1 MKKLLVLTLLIV
13 FSLFVFGCGGASDDA
28 VVEEPEG
35 EEAALG
41 YKIGIMTGTVSQ
53 GEEEFMA
60 AVELVEKYGSDVVV
74 HMTYPDKFMDEQETT
89 IANIVSLAADP
100 EMKAI
105 VICQAV
111 PGTKAAI
118 DIIKENRDD
127 ILFIAGVPHEDPEVI
142 ASSADI
148 CINPDDL
155 ARGETIVALA
165 AKMGAETFIHYSF
178 PRHMSYELLAQR
190 RDIFREECGK
200 LGLEFVEVEAPDPT
214 GDAGVPGAQQFILED
229 VPRQIEKYGAN
240 TNFFS
245 TNCAM
250 QEPLIRMALDGGGIY
265 AEQCCPSP
273 YHAYPGALGIEIPE
287 DKAGD
292 VAYILE
298 QIEAKVVEGGGA
310 GRFATWRVPCNMAI
324 IHGSA
329 EYAMLYAKGEVGKQD
344 FDKYT
349 ETMSAAAKGPVI
361 LNGLDAA
368 PNFLMFVGDSII
380 FGE

>member
-1 MKKLLVLTLLIV
+1 MKKLLVLTLLVV

-60 AVELVEKYGSDVVV
+60 AVELVEKYGSDVIV

-100 EMKAI
+100 DMKAI

-165 AKMGAETFIHYSF
+165 EKMGAETFIHYSF

-190 RDIFREECGK
+190 RDIFREECEKRGIA
-200 LGLEFVEVEAPDPT
+200 FVEVEAPDPT

-229 VPRQIEKYGAN
+229 VPRQIEKYGVN

-250 QEPLIRMALDGGGIY
+250 QEPLIRKALDGGGIY

-273 YHAYPGALGIEIPE
+273 YHAYPGALGIEIPA

-329 EYAMLYAKGEVGKQD
+329 EYAILYAKGEVGKQD
-344 FDKYT
+344 FDKFT

-361 LNGLDAA
+361 LNGLDVA

>member
-1 MKKLLVLTLLIV
+1 MKKLLVLALLIV
-13 FSLFVFGCGGASDDA
+13 FSLFVFGCGGAGDDA
-28 VVEEPEG
+28 AVDEPAGEEP
-35 EEAALG
+35 AA

-60 AVELVEKYGSDVVV
+60 AVELVEKYGSDVVI

-100 EMKAI
+100 AMKAI

-118 DIIKENRDD
+118 DIIKESRDD

-155 ARGETIVALA
+155 ARGETIAALA
-165 AKMGAETFIHYSF
+165 EKMGAETFIHYSF

-190 RDIFREECGK
+190 RDIFREECEKRGIA
-200 LGLEFVEVEAPDPT
+200 FVEVEAPDPT

-229 VPRQIEKYGAN
+229 VPRQIAKYGVN

-250 QEPLIRMALDGGGIY
+250 QEPLIRAALDGGAIY

-298 QIEAKVVEGGGA
+298 QIEAKVVESGGA
-310 GRFATWRVPCNMAI
+310 GRFATWKVPCNMAI

-329 EYAMLYAKGEVGKQD
+329 EYAILFAKGEVGKQD
-344 FDKYT
+344 FGKFT
-349 ETMSAAAKGPVI
+349 ETMSAAAKGPVV
-361 LNGLDAA
+361 LDGLDVA
-368 PNFLMFVGDSII
+368 PNYLMFVGESII
-380 FGE
+380 FGQ